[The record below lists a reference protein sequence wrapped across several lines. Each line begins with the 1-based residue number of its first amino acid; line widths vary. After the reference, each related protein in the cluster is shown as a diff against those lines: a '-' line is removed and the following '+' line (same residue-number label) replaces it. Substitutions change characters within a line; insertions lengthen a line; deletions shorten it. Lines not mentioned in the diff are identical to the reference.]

1 MTSTAPVPNHSQAS
15 PRNVLIERIVTG
27 VFGAILLALQGVNIG
42 ETGSNH
48 DLIRGMETA
57 ITQQTQLIKGF
68 EAEATRIDKA
78 LDNQAKMIDRLDRT
92 LEILDKEQTKK

>member
-1 MTSTAPVPNHSQAS
+1 MTSTAPFPNHSQPN

-48 DLIRGMETA
+48 NLIRGMETA
-57 ITQQTQLIKGF
+57 IAQQTQLIKGF